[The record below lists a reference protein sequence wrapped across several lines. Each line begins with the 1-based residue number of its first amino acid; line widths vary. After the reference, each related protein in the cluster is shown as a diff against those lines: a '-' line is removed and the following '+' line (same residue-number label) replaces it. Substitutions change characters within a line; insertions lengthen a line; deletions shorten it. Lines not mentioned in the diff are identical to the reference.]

1 MNPPPPLILLHSH
14 IPMNYYFAPIQGN
27 TDAAYRHFHA
37 THYGMADHIEYTT
50 PFIRLE
56 KGELRKKDIKDVET
70 SLNESLNVVPQ
81 VIFRNKEE
89 LATLVELLRPY
100 LRNARI
106 DINMGC
112 PFPLQTSKGRGAAS
126 VGRPECIIAVKEV
139 VEANP
144 DISFSV
150 KMRLGYAEEEYEP
163 LLETLNT
170 LNLDHIS
177 VHPRTSKEQY
187 SGDIHQDAFSKIYEA
202 SKNPVVYNGDLRTP
216 QDVADIVARYPNLH
230 GVMIGRGAL
239 ARPSIFNEIV
249 SGEEWEL
256 PKRRSE
262 MLKFHRELYSYYQ
275 ANLIGGDHQVLDKIK
290 PFWEYAEE
298 EIGRKAWK
306 GIKKAS
312 NISGYQTALA
322 II

>member
-1 MNPPPPLILLHSH
+1 MK
-14 IPMNYYFAPIQGN
+14 YYFAPIQGN

-37 THYGMADHIEYTT
+37 SHYGMGDTIEYTT

-56 KGELRKKDIKDVET
+56 KGELRKKDVKDIET
-70 SLNESLNVVPQ
+70 TLNEGMNVVPQ

-89 LATLVELLRPY
+89 LSALVELLRPY
-100 LRNARI
+100 SRGRI

-126 VGRPECIIAVKEV
+126 VGSAECIQAVKEV
-139 VEANP
+139 VEANS

-150 KMRLGYAEEEYEP
+150 KMRLGYAEEEYMP
-163 LLETLNT
+163 LLEMLNT
-170 LNLDHIS
+170 LTLDHIS

-187 SGDIHQDAFSKIYEA
+187 SGEIHQEAFAKIYEM

-216 QDVADIVARYPNLH
+216 SDVAGIIAKYPRLH

-239 ARPSIFNEIV
+239 ARPSIFNEIIE
-249 SGEEWEL
+249 GEEWDSK
-256 PKRRSE
+256 KRRAE

-275 ANLIGGDHQVLDKIK
+275 ENLIGGDHQVLDKIK

-306 GIKKAS
+306 GVKKAS
-312 NISGYQTALA
+312 NISNYQTALA
-322 II
+322 LI